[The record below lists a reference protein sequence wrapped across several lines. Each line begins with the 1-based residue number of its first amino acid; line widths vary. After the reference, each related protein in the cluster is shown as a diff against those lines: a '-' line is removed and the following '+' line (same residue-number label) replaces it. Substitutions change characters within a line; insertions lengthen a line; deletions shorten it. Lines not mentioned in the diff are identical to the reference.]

1 MRRWGIVALLVLV
14 CVGTI
19 GGLAQVRIDTG
30 IDSFLPAGDPALRSL
45 EEKAR
50 SFGGD
55 PVIVLVESRKPRE
68 LLLDQE
74 KLIHL
79 LRLEG
84 SLSHL
89 PDVAAVYGPA
99 TVLNQTARSAQNM
112 LAQIS
117 GRRDALQNAAEANAE
132 RAGQDA
138 AAAGRMA
145 VAQFDRRY
153 GSLLVRGLPAGL
165 PTLRNPQFVSTVLY
179 GPDGKP
185 RPQWHFVVP
194 TDHTVALVVR
204 PREGLDQDAAGRL
217 SSRVRQAA
225 DRAGLG
231 ATKVTVTGVPVI
243 TSALTEQARVEAP
256 MLGVAAIVVVGAVFL
271 LARWS
276 RRRRSRIRPP
286 VCALLGTAVVLAGFG
301 WLDQPVSLGVVAF
314 LPILLGIGSDFPF
327 YLSQPRGRRRAVVAA
342 LAATVGFASLAVSPL
357 PFVRELGI
365 ALAAGIACTTTVAL
379 LFRRLWGVVSPPDV
393 TPAATAAITSR
404 RSLWQRAAALA
415 GAAAVAAG
423 GWALLPKLDIEARP
437 DQLARGLP
445 ELSQAKDVERLL
457 GSAGEVSIVLH
468 GDVLSPAA
476 FRWARQTEDWV
487 IRRHGDQLRP
497 VVTVANLLR
506 FLGGKPTDE
515 QIRAGMDLLPR
526 YLTSSVVHRDGK
538 SALMVFGVELHDLAQ
553 QRELLRSLRMDLPLP
568 PPGLRTEVVGLPVA
582 AVRGLDLVSD
592 SRVLV
597 NVVGIVAA
605 GLVLA
610 VGLRRRADVGRAL
623 LTVLLATGWVI
634 ALAWVIAGAL
644 SPLTVAI
651 GSLITATGSEFAVML
666 SGRGQDVRKLRRGVG
681 TAALAGTLGYLMLGL
696 SGLAVLRDFGL
707 LLAAGVAGSFAAA
720 LLVVWALPPA
730 PQEQPR
736 PSPVPRRKEVPV

>member
-99 TVLNQTARSAQNM
+99 TVLNQTAGSAQNM

-217 SSRVRQAA
+217 SSRVRQAV

-393 TPAATAAITSR
+393 TPEATAAIISR

-553 QRELLRSLRMDLPLP
+553 QRELLRSLRMDLTVP

-707 LLAAGVAGSFAAA
+707 LLAAGVVGSFAAA